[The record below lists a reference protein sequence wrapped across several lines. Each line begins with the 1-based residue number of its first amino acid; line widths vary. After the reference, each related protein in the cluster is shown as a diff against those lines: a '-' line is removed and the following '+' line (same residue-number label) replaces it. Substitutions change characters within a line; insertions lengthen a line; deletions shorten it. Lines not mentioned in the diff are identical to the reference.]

1 MYFIEVV
8 GVLQQESICSVAAN
22 GQSARMQHSASFA
35 LAKATVTQSPV
46 FSRRIA
52 NPRSMPVGFNRR
64 IAYIRWTQNP
74 REVKSCTS
82 DGKSL
87 GFMDAHSAPDSSRE
101 SRSA

>member
-35 LAKATVTQSPV
+35 LAKAIVTQSPV

-52 NPRSMPVGFNRR
+52 NPRSMLIGFNRR
-64 IAYIRWTQNP
+64 ITYIRWTQNP

-82 DGKSL
+82 DWKSPL
-87 GFMDAHSAPDSSRE
+87 WIDAQLSISCCRGSGF
-101 SRSA
+101 